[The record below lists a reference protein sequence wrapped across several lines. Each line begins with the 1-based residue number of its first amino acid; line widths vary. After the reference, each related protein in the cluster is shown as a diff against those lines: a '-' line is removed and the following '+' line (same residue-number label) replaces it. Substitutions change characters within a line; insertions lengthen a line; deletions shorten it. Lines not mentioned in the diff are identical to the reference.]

1 MTARILVV
9 DDDPAVAEMIGIV
22 LRADG
27 FERDA
32 QAAVEIGA
40 QHFENAAAKKPFF
53 PFANRDLRIE
63 RLDAAGSTSAATFG
77 PSQAFLSSC

>member
-27 FERDA
+27 FETEFCDHGDRALDIFQGHA
-32 QAAVEIGA
+32 SGCGAAR
-40 QHFENAAAKKPFF
+40 P
-53 PFANRDLRIE
+53 
-63 RLDAAGSTSAATFG
+63 DAAW
-77 PSQAFLSSC
+77 P